1 MISRPADEVIMQNPT
16 AGTAMFIESLTADP
30 LGVAMDKAK
39 AAQPDF
45 DLAGNLTELLAA
57 GLITD
62 IK

>member
-1 MISRPADEVIMQNPT
+1 MQNPT
-16 AGTAMFIESLTADP
+16 AGTAMFVESLITDP

-39 AAQPDF
+39 GVQPDF
-45 DLAGNLTELLAA
+45 DLAGNLTELLSA